1 MTERRMSH
9 FHTSV
14 SPVRQRSKSNTIGA
28 LSVGVSMFDTPSG
41 LANKST
47 AGRTTVLARVGYG
60 GEYGFLISGDMMRAF
75 IMKKE

>member
-1 MTERRMSH
+1 
-9 FHTSV
+9 
-14 SPVRQRSKSNTIGA
+14 
-28 LSVGVSMFDTPSG
+28 MFDTPSG